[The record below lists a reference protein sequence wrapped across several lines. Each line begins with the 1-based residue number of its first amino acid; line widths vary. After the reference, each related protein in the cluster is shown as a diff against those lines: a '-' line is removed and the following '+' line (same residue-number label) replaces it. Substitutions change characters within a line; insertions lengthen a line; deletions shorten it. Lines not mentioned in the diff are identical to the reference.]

1 MVKKITINDIALWFG
16 AFVSLALGIAAFFRV
31 KRREEI
37 LVLDDSIG
45 IDVYSGIRDKLVQDY
60 NFIQSID
67 NSVIPNVGFLRFT
80 NGVIL
85 KADDPCTMTFEIETS
100 NSPCDFNVNDFLAKF
115 TGTTDVVDTV
125 QIGIPDNEPYHVGL
139 DSSGNPKGFFDG

>member
-1 MVKKITINDIALWFG
+1 MVEKITVNDIALWFG
-16 AFVSLALGIAAFFRV
+16 AFVSLALGIVAFVRV
-31 KRREEI
+31 KRREET

-60 NFIQSID
+60 NFIQLID
-67 NSVIPNVGFLRFT
+67 NSVLPNVGFLRFT

-100 NSPCDFNVNDFLAKF
+100 NNPCAFQPGDFLAKF
-115 TGTTDVVDTV
+115 TGTNDTDNTV
-125 QIGIPDNEPYHVGL
+125 QIGIPGNDPYHVGL
-139 DSSGNPKGFFDG
+139 DDGGTPKGFFD